1 MGFRNNDDILGA
13 TAKISKAGWRFTAW
27 TAKKTAK
34 KGWQWTRHSAAFWGR
49 RHPLLKAAVYVGGA
63 ALTSASTAYAATE
76 SATKALTAGGG
87 VIATAGLLM
96 GFNKFCSWA
105 DKDEKRRK
113 DAQAS

>member
-1 MGFRNNDDILGA
+1 MSFKYNDDIRRAAKGA
-13 TAKISKAGWRFTAW
+13 AANIGKAGWRITIL
-27 TAKKTAK
+27 TAK
-34 KGWQWTRHSAAFWGR
+34 KGWQWTRRSAAFWGR

-76 SATKALTAGGG
+76 SATKSLTAGGG

-105 DKDEKRRK
+105 AKDEKRRK